1 MYAHRYTDTLYRW
14 SPMYAHEHTDTL
26 YRWSVTLRVD
36 SDGECEHDP
45 LGQERRVTLVSWVQG
60 KPHLHNT

>member
-1 MYAHRYTDTLYRW
+1 MQVVQVVTNVH
-14 SPMYAHEHTDTL
+14 MQVVQV
-26 YRWSVTLRVD
+26 VTLRVD

-45 LGQERRVTLVSWVQG
+45 LGQERRVTLVSRVQG